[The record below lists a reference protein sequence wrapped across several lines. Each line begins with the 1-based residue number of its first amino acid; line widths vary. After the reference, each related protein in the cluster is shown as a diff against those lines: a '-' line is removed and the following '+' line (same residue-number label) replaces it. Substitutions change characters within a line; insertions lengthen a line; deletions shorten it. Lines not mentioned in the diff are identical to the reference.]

1 MCVQLKQKTKKPQ
14 QQQKPEKCISKEG
27 WMFVSTAVRRELVSS
42 RWWCGHCLTWEYAY
56 LCSLMGLIFSPSQNI
71 THSLD
76 ALFISHNKPLRFDLS
91 LSSPRTLYWIWC
103 EFSMPFTLFLQ
114 ISFLSGLCCLIQYI
128 WSTLTDSLSCRFV
141 HLWTLLSPSYS
152 FSSLF
157 LYLSFHFIRRFSP
170 LLPQSLHDH
179 WELLCSWGRNPI
191 WTLAWV
197 RDKNAAQTH
206 KAKEPCVLLIRL
218 AMFMPART
226 TGYWDWS
233 RWARKLSRVSIICS
247 LIPLYVT

>member
-1 MCVQLKQKTKKPQ
+1 MCVQLKQKTKKTQ

-27 WMFVSTAVRRELVSS
+27 WMFGSTAVRRELVSS

-114 ISFLSGLCCLIQYI
+114 ISFLSALLSYPVHLKHTDRLII
-128 WSTLTDSLSCRFV
+128 LSVCAFVNVAVSLLLLLLSLS
-141 HLWTLLSPSYS
+141 L
-152 FSSLF
+152 SLF
-157 LYLSFHFIRRFSP
+157 PFH
-170 LLPQSLHDH
+170 
-179 WELLCSWGRNPI
+179 
-191 WTLAWV
+191 
-197 RDKNAAQTH
+197 
-206 KAKEPCVLLIRL
+206 
-218 AMFMPART
+218 
-226 TGYWDWS
+226 
-233 RWARKLSRVSIICS
+233 
-247 LIPLYVT
+247 